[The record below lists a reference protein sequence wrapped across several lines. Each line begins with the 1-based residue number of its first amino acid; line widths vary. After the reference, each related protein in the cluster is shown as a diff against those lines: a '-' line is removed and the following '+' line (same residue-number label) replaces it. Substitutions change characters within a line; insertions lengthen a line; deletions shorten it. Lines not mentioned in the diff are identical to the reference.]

1 MKIIGIDE
9 VGYGA
14 WAGPLMT
21 CAVFIDI
28 PDFFS
33 NNVKELIDRSN
44 EYIKSIIDENHFYL
58 IKDSKK
64 LSLKKR
70 QEMYE
75 FLTSRFH
82 FAIGSIANQEIDI
95 LNIRNANFKAMERA
109 VESLDKSYDIIIVDG
124 NAKPNFSDKII
135 TIIDGDEFSKLISIA
150 SIIAKVTRDTIM
162 QQLHNEFPNYG
173 WDKNVGYGTKIHRD
187 GLQTF
192 GVTKY
197 HRISYKP
204 IKALL

>member
-33 NNVKELIDRSN
+33 NNVKELVDRSN
-44 EYIKSIIDENHFYL
+44 EYIKSIIDEDHFNL